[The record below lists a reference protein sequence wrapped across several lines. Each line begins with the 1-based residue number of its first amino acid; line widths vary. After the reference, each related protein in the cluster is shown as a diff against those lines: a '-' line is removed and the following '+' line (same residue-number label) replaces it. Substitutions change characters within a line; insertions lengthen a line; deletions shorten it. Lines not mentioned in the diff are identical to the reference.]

1 MARNG
6 FSEIKEVLIVGCVI
20 IAALPVLIAV
30 VYSVFVVFFEPVP
43 QGDVEESDLGRPL
56 TGSDLAGA
64 SPCARER
71 LDQLLRTGPLKP
83 LLAADLRVAE
93 DACKQAVLIEAQRA
107 ALKGED

>member
-93 DACKQAVLIEAQRA
+93 DAQLASRRCSSRRS
-107 ALKGED
+107 ALR